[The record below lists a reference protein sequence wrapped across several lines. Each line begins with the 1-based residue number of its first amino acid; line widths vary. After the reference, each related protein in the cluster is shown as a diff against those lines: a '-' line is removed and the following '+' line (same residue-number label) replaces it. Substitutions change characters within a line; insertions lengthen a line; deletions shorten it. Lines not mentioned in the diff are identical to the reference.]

1 LQQVQNTFVTDPLT
15 ESARDSQEQSSEKL
29 LVDNQMQLTQHVRD
43 KPSELELQFT
53 GGTPI

>member
-15 ESARDSQEQSSEKL
+15 ESARDSSEKSSEKL
-29 LVDNQMQLTQHVRD
+29 LVDNQMQPTQHVRD
-43 KPSELELQFT
+43 KPSELDLQFT

>member
-43 KPSELELQFT
+43 KPSELDLQFT